1 MKEKEGRIRKKGNP
15 KGQNK
20 KNNVKHQI
28 RLAWLGLNPDQ
39 TKIGILIKNV
49 NLKLQVLLIKS
60 F

>member
-1 MKEKEGRIRKKGNP
+1 MLKVQT
-15 KGQNK
+15 QNNH
-20 KNNVKHQI
+20 NNVKHQI